1 MAKST
6 TYRIEWDKYLVNT
19 RLRTSRKNK
28 VTAEDIKTNHES
40 YDFRTDFDSD
50 FGRVI
55 FSSASRRMHDKT
67 QVFPLST
74 DDNIHTR
81 LTHSLEVMNIGANL
95 GLDLCQSEEYKE
107 LYGKEELIQM
117 TWDISGILRVA
128 SYIHDIGNPP
138 FGHFGEE
145 SIQSYFK
152 DLFETTIIEKYTHK
166 IILGG
171 KFELKN
177 ISENYYNSFKRFIA
191 SDEIFDFTEFDGNA
205 EGFRIVTKLQYLND
219 LFGLNLTFA
228 SLGAYLK
235 YPNTGRKIEK
245 YIASHKHGVFYTEKD
260 YLDIIANT
268 CSCIDEKRSYESN
281 KPIYKRHPLSFL
293 VEAADSICYLIM
305 DIEDAVSK
313 KYFTFK
319 DLCGFII
326 GNQTLTDIIKDIKKK
341 DKEGNN
347 GVQSS
352 DKKLLVDFR
361 VKVISY
367 LVDLAI
373 KNFLKNHEAID
384 KGEYQDELINIDK
397 NMVVEDLKSIT
408 KKYIFPNRDIISL
421 ELTGNSVISGI
432 FDIYFNLV
440 FNDNENLR
448 KRAKLMISR
457 AILEA
462 NTREYVDEYNKDK
475 AVDKKKQYFDIN
487 TFDIGDLPIE
497 VRLRIIRDFVSGMTD
512 KFALTHF
519 KKISGQQV

>member
-6 TYRIEWDKYLVNT
+6 TFRIEWDKYLVNI

-28 VTAEDIKTNHES
+28 KTTEDIKTDHKS

-95 GLDLCQSEEYKE
+95 GLDLCQSKEYRE
-107 LYGKEELIQM
+107 LYEKDKLVQM

-152 DLFETTIIEKYTHK
+152 DLFEKTTIEKYTHT

-171 KFELKN
+171 KFEIKN
-177 ISENYYNSFKRFIA
+177 RSEDCYNSFKKFLD
-191 SDEIFDFTEFDGNA
+191 SDEIADFTEFDGNA

-228 SLGAYLK
+228 SLGTYLK
-235 YPNTGRKIEK
+235 YPNTGRKKEE

-260 YLDIIANT
+260 YLNIIATT
-268 CSCIDEKRSYESN
+268 CNCIDEKRTKESN

-293 VEAADSICYLIM
+293 VEAADSICYLVM

-313 KYFTFK
+313 KYFTYK

-326 GNQTLTDIIKDIKKK
+326 KNQTLTDIIKNIEEK
-341 DKEGNN
+341 DKEDND
-347 GVQSS
+347 GVKSS

-373 KNFLKNHEAID
+373 KNFLENHEAID
-384 KGEYQDELINIDK
+384 KGEYQDELINIDENK
-397 NMVVEDLKSIT
+397 VVESLKSIT
-408 KKYIFPNRDIISL
+408 KEKIFPNRDIISL

-440 FNDNENLR
+440 FNDNKNLR

-462 NTREYVDEYNKDK
+462 NAREYVDEYNKNK
-475 AVDKKKQYFDIN
+475 TVNNKKLYFNID

-497 VRLRIIRDFVSGMTD
+497 ARLRIIRDFVSGMTD